1 MTNNDSQYSSE
12 FVNWARGL
20 IMSKRAREALE
31 IMLTQGSVTTE
42 ELTERYGLAHPPR
55 AIGDLKDAGIV
66 IEKRNVRSSQGK
78 IIAEYT
84 ILESISDN
92 IVNPR
97 KPIPKK
103 VKNKLI
109 QDNGP
114 FCAACGGMFNPT
126 VLQVDHRIPFRIGG
140 DPDEWSQETVM
151 LLCQSDNRAKS
162 WTCEHCPNWCIRDSS
177 VCANC
182 YWCHPD
188 GQYSHIAME
197 QQRRLSIVWQGDES
211 TDFDDLEEQA
221 SMLDVTMQQY
231 VKQVLSDCLHRET
244 TR

>member
-1 MTNNDSQYSSE
+1 MTSDSSRYSSE
-12 FVNWARGL
+12 FVDWARDL
-20 IMSKRAREALE
+20 TMSKRAREALE
-31 IMLTQGSVTTE
+31 IMLTEGSVTTE

-66 IEKRNVRSSQGK
+66 IEKRNVRSSHGK
-78 IIAEYT
+78 TIAEYT
-84 ILESISDN
+84 LLESISKD
-92 IVNPR
+92 IVKPR

-103 VKNKLI
+103 VKDTLI

-114 FCAACGGMFNPT
+114 VCSACGGTFTPT
-126 VLQVDHRIPFRIGG
+126 ILQVDHRIPFRIGG
-140 DPDEWSQETVM
+140 DPNEWSQETVM

-162 WTCEHCPNWCIRDSS
+162 WTCEHCPNWCIRDPS
-177 VCANC
+177 VCENC

-211 TDFDDLEEQA
+211 ADFDDLEEQA
-221 SMLDVTMQQY
+221 SMLDITMQQY
-231 VKQVLSDCLHRET
+231 IKQVLNDHLRRLS